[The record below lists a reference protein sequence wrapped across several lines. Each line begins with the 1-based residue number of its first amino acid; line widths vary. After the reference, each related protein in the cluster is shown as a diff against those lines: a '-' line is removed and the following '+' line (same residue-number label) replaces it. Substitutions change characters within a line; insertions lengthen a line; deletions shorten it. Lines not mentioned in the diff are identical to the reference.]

1 MTEQT
6 RSDRRIVSNR
16 PLQLRCPDWQD
27 FVRTYARDI
36 SSGGMFIQ
44 TEEAPPILSFL
55 EVRVDLPDGDE
66 LMLNARVVHIV
77 TREQVGPHGVPGIGV
92 EFRDVTPGVRQQLA
106 ELVRIAASERP
117 RSTSGVHD
125 LSVGAAPSG
134 NEAEP
139 EAKRESQRPTRPA
152 PPMAAGDGL
161 LVDGEPTVPIPLD
174 ELVESTR
181 PTPAPAP
188 ASAPT
193 RRPSTPSLRAPSV
206 PSFQAVV
213 LKPPPSSSGPS
224 AKEEKATV
232 LRLSEQLKTFNA
244 QTDHEILGVDPR
256 VDETSLRAAFIARS
270 KEFHPDLFA
279 QYATPEVRQLATQIF
294 VRIKRA
300 FTQLNDKIKQRD
312 PGAAAA
318 SLARVLGG
326 ARPNSSDRPLLR
338 SPLPPGEEPGSV
350 VALVSDAKRHVA
362 HKRYEE
368 AQRTLEKALSI
379 DPNHKDVK
387 IWFYTV
393 RARRLKLEGDLPN
406 AQEHYRLV
414 LELDEKNLE
423 AARELR
429 NTTGTTVFG
438 IRLTKD

>member
-77 TREQVGPHGVPGIGV
+77 TREQVGPHGVAGIGV
-92 EFRDVTPGVRQQLA
+92 EFRDLTPGIREQLA
-106 ELVRIAASERP
+106 QLVRVAASERP
-117 RSTSGVHD
+117 RSPSGVHSLD
-125 LSVGAAPSG
+125 LAGQARADEHAS
-134 NEAEP
+134 
-139 EAKRESQRPTRPA
+139 KRESQRPTRPA
-152 PPMAAGDGL
+152 PPMPDDQGL
-161 LVDGEPTVPIPLD
+161 MVDGEPTVPIPL
-174 ELVESTR
+174 EGLAESSR
-181 PTPAPAP
+181 PAHEPST
-188 ASAPT
+188 SAPP
-193 RRPSTPSLRAPSV
+193 RRPSTPSLRAPTV
-206 PSFQAVV
+206 PSFQAVMF
-213 LKPPPSSSGPS
+213 KPPPAASGHG
-224 AKEEKATV
+224 AKEEKATI
-232 LRLSEQLKTFNA
+232 LRLSEQLKTFSA

-256 VDETSLRAAFIARS
+256 VDEGSLRAAFIARS

-279 QYATPEVRQLATQIF
+279 QYTTPEVRQLATQIF
-294 VRIKRA
+294 VRIKQA
-300 FTQLNDKIKQRD
+300 FTHLNDKIKQRD
-312 PGAAAA
+312 PAAAAA

-326 ARPNSSDRPLLR
+326 ARPNSSDRPVLR
-338 SPLPPGEEPGSV
+338 SPVSTGDESGSV
-350 VALVSDAKRHVA
+350 VALISDAKRHVA

-379 DPNHKDVK
+379 DPNHSEVK

-393 RARRLKLEGDLPN
+393 RARRLKLEGDTQN